1 MVKVGGVHNPVCAFH
16 IIRMDGEGMS
26 KNVMMDQNMT
36 INIKKN
42 KGPISVLLRSFRTQ
56 YELWL
61 LSVPIIIWVLIFSYY
76 PMYGIT
82 MAFVNYIPG
91 KQIWQCE
98 LIGLKW
104 FIDFFSKPVFWQ
116 LMRNTLAM
124 SFLGIIFGFPAPII
138 FALLLNEVGNKR
150 IKKFIQTVS
159 YLPHFISWV
168 VAASIVYLLLSNEGI
183 INVMLVQL
191 GLTESPIPFLSKG
204 EYYWVMFTI
213 VNIWKG
219 VGWSSIIYLSAIAG
233 IDEQLY
239 QAGAIDGLG
248 RFGMAWYITIP
259 SIAPTIVVL
268 WILGIGGILNAGFEQ
283 HLLLGNPMTQKY
295 WDVIDT
301 YSYRY
306 GVQQGFYSMG
316 TAVGLFKSVIGF
328 LLVLFT
334 NRVSKKYLDLS
345 II

>member
-1 MVKVGGVHNPVCAFH
+1 MRKSELKNENVAIEMVKNRG
-16 IIRMDGEGMS
+16 RL
-26 KNVMMDQNMT
+26 
-36 INIKKN
+36 
-42 KGPISVLLRSFRTQ
+42 SVLLRSFRTQ

-61 LSVPIIIWVLIFSYY
+61 LSLPIIIWVLIFCYY

-91 KQIWQCE
+91 KEIWQCE
-98 LIGLKW
+98 FVGLKW

-116 LMRNTLAM
+116 LLRNTLAM
-124 SFLGIIFGFPAPII
+124 SILGIIFGFPAPII
-138 FALLLNEVGNKR
+138 FALLLNEVGNKN

-168 VAASIVYLLLSNEGI
+168 VTASIVYLLLSNEGI
-183 INVMLVQL
+183 VNTLLIQL

-204 EYYWVMFTI
+204 EYYWAMFTVI
-213 VNIWKG
+213 NIWKG

-233 IDEQLY
+233 IDEELY

-248 RFGMAWYITIP
+248 RFGMARYITIP
-259 SIAPTIVVL
+259 CIAPTIVVL
-268 WILGIGGILNAGFEQ
+268 WILNIGGILNAGFEQ

-301 YSYRY
+301 YVYRY

-328 LLVLFT
+328 SLVLIT
-334 NRVSKKYLDLS
+334 NRICKKYLELS

>member
-1 MVKVGGVHNPVCAFH
+1 
-16 IIRMDGEGMS
+16 MD
-26 KNVMMDQNMT
+26 
-36 INIKKN
+36 KKN
-42 KGPISVLLRSFRTQ
+42 GMISNLFKSFRMQT
-56 YELWL
+56 ELWL
-61 LSVPIIIWVLIFSYY
+61 LSVPIIIWVLIFCYY

-82 MAFVNYIPG
+82 MSFVNYVPG
-91 KQIWQCE
+91 KPIWQCE
-98 LIGLKW
+98 FVGLKW
-104 FIDFFSKPVFWQ
+104 FIDFLTNPSFG
-116 LMRNTLAM
+116 LLLRNTLAM
-124 SFLGIIFGFPAPII
+124 SLLNIIFGFPAPII
-138 FALLLNEVGNKR
+138 FALLLNEIGNR
-150 IKKFIQTVS
+150 HAKKFIQTVS

-168 VAASIVYLLLSNEGI
+168 VAASIVYLLLSNEGV
-183 INVMLVQL
+183 INVILVQW
-191 GLTESPIPFLSKG
+191 GITHKPIPFLSKG
-204 EYYWVMFTI
+204 EYYWIIYTI
-213 VNIWKG
+213 INIWKS

-248 RFGMAWYITIP
+248 RLGMAWYITIP

-328 LLVLFT
+328 FLVILT
-334 NRVSKKYLDLS
+334 NKISKKLFDLS